1 MLKKYFVAGLLIW
14 LPLAATLWVLD
25 FIVSTMDRTLLLLP
39 QGWRP
44 DALFG
49 VHIPGFG
56 LVLSVTVLL
65 LTGVLAA
72 NFLGAHLL
80 RGWEILLNRI
90 PIVRSIYSS
99 VKQVS
104 DTLFSQKG
112 QSFRQVVLIE
122 FPQRGQWTM
131 GFVVGAPGAQVESKV
146 QTSLVTVYVPT
157 APNPTSGYV
166 LMVPPEELREIDISV
181 DDALKF
187 HVSLGVVTPS
197 VRSAA
202 LGPDERVSLV
212 PPVEARAHP
221 LYPLDMPTFVFGIG
235 PARALFA
242 WSEPARLAG
251 HAGNRNSSRN
261 R

>member
-72 NFLGAHLL
+72 NFLGAQLL
-80 RGWEILLNRI
+80 RGWETLLNRI

-122 FPQRGQWTM
+122 FPQ
-131 GFVVGAPGAQVESKV
+131 
-146 QTSLVTVYVPT
+146 
-157 APNPTSGYV
+157 

-197 VRSAA
+197 VRSQRSV
-202 LGPDERVSLV
+202 LTSESP
-212 PPVEARAHP
+212 
-221 LYPLDMPTFVFGIG
+221 G
-235 PARALFA
+235 PA
-242 WSEPARLAG
+242 G
-251 HAGNRNSSRN
+251 
-261 R
+261 

>member
-72 NFLGAHLL
+72 NFLGAQLL

-146 QTSLVTVYVPT
+146 QAPLVTVYVPT

-166 LMVPPEELREIDISV
+166 LMVPTEELREIDISV

-187 HVSLGVVTPS
+187 HVSLGVVMPS
-197 VRSAA
+197 VRSA
-202 LGPDERVSLV
+202 
-212 PPVEARAHP
+212 RAVLTSESP
-221 LYPLDMPTFVFGIG
+221 G
-235 PARALFA
+235 PA
-242 WSEPARLAG
+242 G
-251 HAGNRNSSRN
+251 
-261 R
+261 

>member
-1 MLKKYFVAGLLIW
+1 MLRKYFVAGLLIW

-39 QGWRP
+39 QSWRP

-65 LTGVLAA
+65 LTGMLAA
-72 NFLGAHLL
+72 NFLGAQLL
-80 RGWEILLNRI
+80 RAWETLLTRI
-90 PIVRSIYSS
+90 PIVRSIYSG

-112 QSFRQVVLIE
+112 QSFRKVVLIE
-122 FPQRGQWTM
+122 FPQRGQWTL
-131 GFVVGAPGAQVESKV
+131 GFIVGSPGAQVDAKV
-146 QTSLVTVYVPT
+146 GASLVTVYVPT

-166 LMVPPEELREIDISV
+166 LMVPVEELREIDISV

-187 HVSLGVVTPS
+187 HISLGVVVPNARAS
-197 VRSAA
+197 RAA
-202 LGPDERVSLV
+202 LTSDSG
-212 PPVEARAHP
+212 
-221 LYPLDMPTFVFGIG
+221 
-235 PARALFA
+235 
-242 WSEPARLAG
+242 AG
-251 HAGNRNSSRN
+251 
-261 R
+261 